1 MYVAQ
6 HAHVVLRISPAAQP
20 WVSRVVRLGY
30 LAKGV
35 IYILTGV
42 LAMRVAFGLRG
53 GRLTE
58 PSGVLLDIL
67 RQPFGVALVTITGIG
82 IGIVGYAA
90 YYLFEA
96 FADLRH
102 KGGGLRGWLDRSLTI
117 IKSVAYG
124 TIGVQALTLA
134 LAGARPRA
142 NPEQQAGAVMSFPLG
157 WILLALI
164 GAGIAIYG
172 VAQLRMSWQGR
183 ADEDLDVT
191 RVRREARWVLP
202 LGRAGTA
209 ARGAI
214 LVMMGSGLAV
224 AGAREK
230 PSDADGYR
238 DVLLL
243 LASVNPWLLGA
254 MGTGLLCFGLY
265 QLCHAR
271 YARLPLRHA

>member
-6 HAHVVLRISPAAQP
+6 HTHVVLTISPAAQP
-20 WVSRVVRLGY
+20 WVSRIVRLGY

-35 IYILTGV
+35 IYILIGV

-58 PSGVLLDIL
+58 PGGVLLDIL

-82 IGIVGYAA
+82 IVGYAA

-96 FADLRH
+96 FADLRN
-102 KGGGLRGWLDRSLTI
+102 KGSGLEGWLDRSLTI
-117 IKSVAYG
+117 VKSIAYG
-124 TIGVQALTLA
+124 TIGVQALRLG
-134 LAGARPRA
+134 LAGDRPRA

-172 VAQLRMSWQGR
+172 VAQIRMAWQGR
-183 ADEDLDVT
+183 ADDDLDVT

-214 LVMMGSGLAV
+214 LVMMGSGLAL
-224 AGAREK
+224 AGARER

-271 YARLPLRHA
+271 YARLPLRQA